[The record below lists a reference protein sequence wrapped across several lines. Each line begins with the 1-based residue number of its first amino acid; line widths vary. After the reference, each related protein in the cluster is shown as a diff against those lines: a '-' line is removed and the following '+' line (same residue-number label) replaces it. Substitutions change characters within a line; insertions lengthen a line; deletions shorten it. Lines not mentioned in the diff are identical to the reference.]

1 MPSPSPFHRYGVGGV
16 INQVGTRTPV
26 FTVGFVIVHTHAG
39 RQRQRLEDPPFIF
52 HKQRTGWQTF
62 WSWFPGQVHRIAKFV
77 VTPFTANREKL
88 INRRQRQ
95 RVFAVDRIAFG
106 SYRAAVARVL
116 FSTFSP

>member
-52 HKQRTGWQTF
+52 HKQRVLAGRRF
-62 WSWFPGQVHRIAKFV
+62 GAGSPVR
-77 VTPFTANREKL
+77 FTASL
-88 INRRQRQ
+88 
-95 RVFAVDRIAFG
+95 
-106 SYRAAVARVL
+106 SL
-116 FSTFSP
+116 S